1 MHLIKTILFGGRGA
15 ASLSG
20 DLMLAVVRVSVGLF
34 MLVGHGWSKLTRV
47 TEDGT
52 RVFGPPQ
59 MLIDGTAAMGF
70 PMPELF
76 AWCAALTE
84 SLGAAL
90 LILGLLTRPAAF
102 GLVFTMGVAA
112 FVAHA
117 NDPWFMA
124 QANGGRAKEMAML
137 FMFPCLLFMT
147 IGAGKVSADAL
158 LYHKS
163 RLKPPMPRSTKS

>member
-1 MHLIKTILFGGRGA
+1 MKLIKTILFGGRGT

-20 DLMLAVVRVSVGLF
+20 DVMLAVVRVSIGLF

-47 TEDGT
+47 EDGT

-70 PMPELF
+70 PAPELF

-84 SLGAAL
+84 SLGAVL

-112 FVAHA
+112 FVDHA

-124 QANGGRAKEMAML
+124 QASPGRGSKEMAML
-137 FMFPCLLFMT
+137 FMFPCLLFLT

-163 RLKPPMPRSTKS
+163 GLKPPMPKPAKA

>member
-1 MHLIKTILFGGRGA
+1 MKLIKTILFGGRGT

-20 DLMLAVVRVSVGLF
+20 DVMLAVVRISIGLF
-34 MLVGHGWSKLTRV
+34 MLVGHGWSKLVGPDR
-47 TEDGT
+47 
-52 RVFGPPQ
+52 FGPPQ
-59 MLIDGTAAMGF
+59 GLIDATAAMGF
-70 PMPELF
+70 PMPVVF

-84 SLGAAL
+84 TLGAAL

-112 FVAHA
+112 FVRHA

-124 QANGGRAKEMAML
+124 QASGGPSKEMAML

-158 LYHKS
+158 LYDKS
-163 RLKPPMPRSTKS
+163 RLKPPMPKPAKA